1 MLNAEFSQL
10 PFVVIKIRLKE
21 KSRGSS
27 QKRGRH
33 ILLCTS
39 YHNRTMVYI
48 SHDYRVLTKTQNEP
62 KRPDTSQKEPKR
74 TETSQNDPNKL
85 GNDPKRPKISKL
97 GKSGIFY

>member
-10 PFVVIKIRLKE
+10 PFVIIKIRLKE

-33 ILLCTS
+33 IFLYAS
-39 YHNRTMVYI
+39 YHNRTMVYL

-62 KRPDTSQKEPKR
+62 KRPD
-74 TETSQNDPNKL
+74 TSQNDPNKL